1 MPESVR
7 RKIVTAYALAGIAAG
22 LRESGRTIVQCHG
35 CFDIVH
41 PGHIRYLQFARQLG
55 DVLIVS
61 LTGDALIDKA
71 PDRPLIPQELRAENL
86 AALEFVDYV
95 VIDGHTTA
103 CEILERVRP
112 HVYVKGREYAGSADP
127 RFVRERET
135 VERCGGRVVFSS
147 GDVVF
152 SSTRLI
158 ETIGGDRRLDQDRVA
173 ALCSR
178 YRIDEPAL
186 CDTLEAMSGLR
197 TVVVGDLIAE
207 RYVFCDASEVAADAP
222 VMSMQQLGQRRFWGG
237 AAAVALQLAALG
249 ARPLLFSRI
258 GADGASEAMADELVE
273 SNLETHLL
281 HDRPDCV
288 ERTTYVADDAKMF
301 VVTRGVSAPLDS
313 AAERQA
319 LASLRERI
327 ADADLLIWCDD
338 GFGMLTPGLVA
349 GATEAA
355 LRGDVCIAGH
365 APGQRSQLHLLRRL
379 DLLTVTERRLREA
392 MHDMGSGLSAVAWN
406 LLNGTQTRAAVVSLH
421 KRGLICFDRRGES
434 PDSEQWRERLR
445 SEFVPASAGRFVD
458 ALGAAE
464 ASLAVAAAC
473 RAAGRPLELA
483 TYLAAA
489 AESLSAARIGG
500 GAIGGETLRQW
511 IAQQREL
518 LPASRFVPDGEVEET
533 ARIATAPNAAVAT
546 PLSQFVATESLA
558 DRPAAYA
565 GKAAVV
571 ATAREAGV

>member
-1 MPESVR
+1 VSESVS
-7 RKIVTAYALAGIAAG
+7 RKIVTADALAGIAAK
-22 LRESGRTIVQCHG
+22 LREAGRTIVQCHG

-86 AALEFVDYV
+86 AALEFVDHV

-173 ALCSR
+173 ALCAR
-178 YRIDEPAL
+178 YHIDEPAL
-186 CDTLEAMSGLR
+186 CDTLEAFSGLR
-197 TVVVGDLIAE
+197 AVVVGDLVAE
-207 RYVFCDASEVAADAP
+207 RYIFCDASEVAADAP
-222 VMSMQQLGQRRFWGG
+222 VMSMQQLGERRYWGG

-249 ARPLLFSRI
+249 IRPLLFSRI
-258 GADGASEAMADELVE
+258 GADAVSETLSEALAEL
-273 SNLETHLL
+273 SLETHLL
-281 HDRPDCV
+281 RDRPDCV

-313 AAERQA
+313 SAERQA
-319 LASLRERI
+319 LASLKERI

-349 GATEAA
+349 GACDAA
-355 LRGDVCIAGH
+355 RRGDILMAGH
-365 APGQRSQLHLLRRL
+365 APGQRGQLHLLRRL
-379 DLLTVTERRLREA
+379 DLVSVTERRLREA

-406 LLNGTQTRAAVVSLH
+406 LLNGTQTRALVVSLH
-421 KRGLICFDRRGES
+421 KRGLICFDRRGNS
-434 PDSEQWRERLR
+434 PDSEQWGERLR

-500 GAIGGETLRQW
+500 GAIGAETLRQW

-518 LPASRFVPDGEVEET
+518 LPASRFVPENDPDLEAGIAAAANAKTVTT
-533 ARIATAPNAAVAT
+533 ASA
-546 PLSQFVATESLA
+546 SQFVATESLA
-558 DRPAAYA
+558 EEPATQ
-565 GKAAVV
+565 KA
-571 ATAREAGV
+571 TCS